1 MPGIVLALRN
11 VSKHGESTY
20 HGLNVGM
27 GHGVELLILKL
38 VIGADVDVSA
48 PVFCRVTV
56 SRGRKD

>member
-1 MPGIVLALRN
+1 MPGIVLALRYI
-11 VSKHGESTY
+11 SRHGASTY

-27 GHGVELLILKL
+27 GHGVELLVLEL

-56 SRGRKD
+56 SWGRKD